1 MNKSVLLACAL
12 TWLLVSAPLANANGG
27 NGYDLLPQY
36 VAFEVKDGAFR
47 IAGEGVAAP
56 VYVDTADW
64 AGVLRAAGDLCAD
77 IERVTGIQPQSISNG
92 EAPQGAIVVG
102 TLGRCGIIDQYV
114 AEGKLD
120 ASEVAGKW
128 ESFVI
133 ANVDGNLVVAGSDKR
148 GTIYGI
154 YDISEKI
161 GVSPWYYW
169 ADVPVSKHDALY
181 FDNGVY
187 VMPEPKVKYR
197 GIFINDEWPSF
208 GGWATAKFGG
218 VNSKMYATM
227 FELLLRLK
235 ANYLWPAMWDS
246 AFNEDDP
253 LTPKVADEY
262 GIVMGT
268 SHHEPMMRAHKEYTR
283 RREEVG
289 PWNYATNRERID
301 DFFRYGIERNKDYDN
316 LITIGMRGDGDVAMG
331 SGDDKENMAVLY
343 DVIAG
348 QRQIIADVYGCDP
361 AEVPQ
366 LWAIFTEVQRYYDA
380 GFTVPE
386 DVTLLFC
393 DNNWGYIRRYGPV
406 KERGRKGGLGMYYH
420 IDMNGGPASDR
431 WVNTTTVPKIREQ
444 LNLAY
449 QTGIDRIWII
459 NVGDLKPKEM
469 PIDFIM
475 RYAWDP
481 EAIGPEDCD
490 GYMHEWARR
499 IFGPEHADEIAGI
512 VHDYSNYNLMR
523 KAEVQNPGI
532 FSIVNYCEADSM
544 LMLWRDVAERAKA
557 LAPKIAPEMQDA
569 YYQLV
574 YYPAVASAG
583 VAEIYLAAG
592 KNNLYAAQGRAS
604 ANAYAD
610 RCVELFDEDARL
622 SAYYNGEMAG
632 GKWQNMMSDNH
643 IGYTTWQIPQSN
655 ALPHLERV
663 APLTTPAMGVAV
675 EGMEEAWPTGNV
687 ELALPPFEPLGTDE
701 QWIDIFNRGRGEFA
715 YSITSDSPWIV
726 VGQPAGKVDEEDL
739 HIPVKIDWE
748 LLDKGKHSGEL
759 TVADGSSAAKIAVV
773 ANKYDMPT
781 TTLPYH
787 GAIGEYKIPA
797 YAYANNICGE
807 QANWTFAPSLGRG
820 KGCML
825 IDRVTAPSA
834 KNFTEAPALEYAIYV
849 PEAKEDMIIAL
860 GILPTQDIDPAR
872 GLRIAVSVDG
882 GPIKVLDA
890 RRGLHDE
897 FGEYTPQNIAMSP
910 HIKPLPNLDRPLALR
925 GWGKPRRTD
934 VFDNQRWIDTS
945 LGQMEAGLHTLTIHM
960 VDPEIVLESIV
971 VNPDNAHPSY
981 WGAPSHQN

>member
-1 MNKSVLLACAL
+1 MKKLLLLALAL
-12 TWLLVSAPLANANGG
+12 ACTFTINAEGG

-36 VAFEVKDGAFR
+36 ITFGASDGGFR

-64 AGVLRAAGDLCAD
+64 AGVVRAAGDLRAD
-77 IERVTGIQPQSISNG
+77 IERVTGIVPQAISNG
-92 EAPQGAIVVG
+92 HAPHGAIIAG

-120 ASEVAGKW
+120 ASAVAGKW

-133 ANVDGNLVVAGSDKR
+133 AMVDGNLVVAGSDRR

-169 ADVPVSKHDALY
+169 ADVPVSKHEALY
-181 FDNGVY
+181 FGGGPY

-253 LTPKVADEY
+253 LTPEVADEY

-301 DFFRYGIERNKDYDN
+301 DFFRYGIERNKHYDN

-331 SGDDKENMAVLY
+331 SGDDKENMAVLR

-348 QRQIIADVYGCDP
+348 QRQIIADAYGCDP
-361 AEVPQ
+361 ADVPQ

-406 KERGRKGGLGMYYH
+406 KERGRKGGIGMYYH

-431 WVNTTTVPKIREQ
+431 WVNTTTVPKMREQ

-481 EAIGPEDCD
+481 DAVGPQDC
-490 GYMHEWARR
+490 GKYLHEWAKR
-499 IFGPEHADEIAGI
+499 IFGEEHADEIAGI
-512 VHDYSNYNLMR
+512 VHDYSNCNLMR

-532 FSIVNYCEADSM
+532 FSIVNHCEADSM
-544 LMLWRDVAERAKA
+544 IALWRDVAARAKA
-557 LAPKIAPEMQDA
+557 LELKIAPEAQDA

-583 VAEIYLAAG
+583 VAEIYLATG
-592 KNNLYAAQGRAS
+592 KNNLYAQQGRAS

-610 RCVELFDEDARL
+610 RCTELFEQDGRL
-622 SAYYNGEMAG
+622 SAYYNNDMAG
-632 GKWQNMMSDNH
+632 GKWRNMMSDNH
-643 IGYTTWQIPQSN
+643 IGYTTWQIPQAN
-655 ALPHLERV
+655 ALPPLQRV
-663 APLTTPAMGVAV
+663 EPLDVPAMGVAA
-675 EGMEEAWPTGNV
+675 EGMEEAWPNGTAT
-687 ELALPPFEPLGTDE
+687 LALPVFEPLGAE
-701 QWIDIFNRGRGEFA
+701 SQWLEIFNRGTGEFGFTIA
-715 YSITSDSPWIV
+715 SDTPWIV
-726 VGQPAGKVDEEDL
+726 VGDTFGTVGETDRR
-739 HIPVKIDWE
+739 IPVKIDWIQ
-748 LLDKGKHSGEL
+748 LGDGTHSGTL
-759 TVADGSSAAKIAVV
+759 TVSDGSSTASVAVT
-773 ANKYDMPT
+773 ANKYALPN
-781 TTLPYH
+781 TTLPYF
-787 GAIGEYKIPA
+787 GGIGEYKIPA
-797 YAYANNICGE
+797 YAYANNMAGRG
-807 QANWTFAPSLGRG
+807 ANWTFAPGLGRS

-825 IDRVTAPSA
+825 IDSVTAPSSENIA
-834 KNFTEAPALEYAIYV
+834 ESPALQYNIYV
-849 PEAKEDMIIAL
+849 PEDEEMVIAL

-872 GLRIAVSVDG
+872 GLRIAVSIDG
-882 GPIKVLDA
+882 APAQVLDA

-910 HIKPLPNLDRPLALR
+910 HIKPLPSLDRPLALR

-934 VFDNQRWIDTS
+934 VFDNQRWIDAS
-945 LGQMEAGLHTLTIHM
+945 LGHVDAGMHTLTVHM
-960 VDPEIVLESIV
+960 IDPEIVLESIV

-981 WGAPSHQN
+981 WGAPSRQIMR